1 MASYRFC
8 RTDDIALLVDAY
20 NACRSAE
27 CREPAL
33 TVEGFKR
40 DARELGLWAS
50 SCMLAFEGTL
60 PIAVLLGAKQGD
72 ANLVH
77 RIAVSA
83 GQARRGHGRHLI
95 DSLRQKVAI
104 LGPPRLVVEVPAANE
119 GACRFFERCGFSRYA
134 RYADFA
140 ADAPASP
147 DVGEASLVAAATVE
161 ELLEAGAL
169 EPSALFAWERSV
181 PSITSRRRQIEGLV
195 IASDE
200 RIEAMA
206 LFRSVA
212 SGEEILRLRA
222 TRPEPLAAL
231 VAALRRRSLRPI
243 AIPKVSPA
251 EIEFAL
257 LEALGFRRGS
267 EYIGLEAD
275 LAA

>member
-20 NACRSAE
+20 NACRGAS
-27 CREPAL
+27 CLEPAL
-33 TVEGFKR
+33 TVEDFKR

-50 SCMLAFEGTL
+50 SCMLAFEAAA

-83 GQARRGHGRHLI
+83 GHERLGHGRHLV

-104 LGPPRLVVEVPAANE
+104 LGPPRLVAEVPAAND
-119 GACRFFERCGFSRYA
+119 GACRFFERCGFSPYA

-140 ADAPASP
+140 ADAVAVADLGQAGAVSPATL
-147 DVGEASLVAAATVE
+147 DELVD
-161 ELLEAGAL
+161 AGAL
-169 EPSALFAWERSV
+169 DASPLLAWERSV
-181 PSITSRRRQIEGLV
+181 HAIKSRRREIEGLA

-200 RIEAMA
+200 RLEAML

-212 SGEEILRLRA
+212 GGEEILRIRA
-222 TRPEPLAAL
+222 SRPEPLAAL
-231 VAALRRRSLRPI
+231 VAALQFRLARPI

-251 EIEFAL
+251 EVDFGI
-257 LEALGFRRGS
+257 LEALGFGRRS
-267 EYIGLEAD
+267 EYIGFVAD